1 MIISPTLATDIVVF
15 NIRKWKLK
23 VLLIKMNKEP
33 FVWLWAVPWGLIQ
46 QNELCADEANRIL
59 FEATNVSD
67 LYLEQLKV
75 FDDPERDPKER
86 VISIAHMAIIKK
98 DDINIKTDDR
108 YTDIDWFDV
117 EDLPLLAYDHSEI
130 IKYALERLKWKV
142 TYSTIILSLMP
153 DNFTL
158 SELQKVFEIVLEKEL
173 DKRNFRKKILKTWV
187 IEDTWKKRTIWV
199 PRPAALYTAVDTDLG
214 FIEMI

>member
-1 MIISPTLATDIVVF
+1 MIVSPTLATDVVVF

-33 FVWLWAVPWGLIQ
+33 FVWLWAVPGWLIQ
-46 QNELCADEANRIL
+46 QDELCADEANRIL

-67 LYLEQLKV
+67 LYLEQLKA
-75 FDDPERDPKER
+75 FDDPKRDPKER

-108 YTDIDWFDV
+108 YSDIDWFDV
-117 EDLPLLAYDHSEI
+117 NKLPTLAYDHTEI
-130 IKYALERLKWKV
+130 IKYAYERLKWKV

-153 DNFTL
+153 ETFTL
-158 SELQKVFEIVLEKEL
+158 SELQEVFEIVLWEEL
-173 DKRNFRKKILKTWV
+173 DKRNFRKKILKAWVLNETWG
-187 IEDTWKKRTIWV
+187 KRTIWIT
-199 PRPAALYTAVDTDLG
+199 RPAALYEFMKGDLE
-214 FIEMI
+214 FVEMV

>member
-1 MIISPTLATDIVVF
+1 MVSPTLATDVVVF
-15 NIRKWKLK
+15 NIRRWKLK

-33 FVWLWAVPWGLIQ
+33 FIWQWAMPWGLIQ
-46 QNELCADEANRIL
+46 KDELCEDEAHRIL

-75 FDDPERDPKER
+75 FDDPKRDPKER

-108 YTDIDWFDV
+108 YTDIDWFDIN
-117 EDLPLLAYDHSEI
+117 DLPILAYDHSEI
-130 IKYALERLKWKV
+130 IKYAYERLKWKV

-153 DNFTL
+153 EHFTL
-158 SELQKVFEIVLEKEL
+158 SELQKVFEIILKKEI
-173 DKRNFRKKILKTWV
+173 DKRNFRKKMLKSWV
-187 IEDTWKKRTIWV
+187 VEDTWEKRTIWV
-199 PRPAALYTAVDTDLG
+199 PRPAALYKAINNDLE